1 MGKPRIRPIEV
12 VSAEVDRV
20 DRADGAVYRTRLAR
34 RHSVEMAVETDP
46 LRRSILNIPLTSS
59 ASGVAKVAVNGEP
72 AATQILPGTIRCD
85 ITHLACGRRRSSITL
100 DVELEAEEEAV
111 EIVDPAVIQ
120 EWSNPYSAMS
130 AALLLMLWGI
140 VVGGAVYGVAL
151 FLKIEESLRFYTV
164 IGIAAS
170 GILGMA
176 GIAEWSK
183 LPLLPIM
190 RRIFGAIRRLAPA
203 PQRLALAGVGL
214 AFVAGAAAFG
224 DVVYCLAVRHAYTQ
238 RIRDAIAYLPTDS
251 AAVRDEVKQA
261 FVLVPERREAQILFE
276 AAAFPLRPNKP
287 EFRKFVRRFIDNDA
301 VRNAARN
308 KRPLPRYLVAD
319 TTKTFPSPAFWYAAI
334 LPEGEGER
342 EQAFKNEAVTILR
355 GIGGDEADLQRRVI
369 EVSLS
374 QNDPAALAQ
383 ATANLEAAVNA
394 PGDAANTFTFQVAC
408 DMLAQVRLN
417 ACAAQAV
424 NVDACQTQA
433 CSLFRMILKIRQDQ
447 AQVGQLSTRP
457 ASKLSLFY
465 LFLAQAGQ
473 GGNTDSDNFA
483 KERLANA
490 GFAEVFRRELFE
502 SNKAFHDQATW
513 NAQTALDKDV
523 GEFIQKHFLNNGW
536 RY

>member
-1 MGKPRIRPIEV
+1 M
-12 VSAEVDRV
+12 
-20 DRADGAVYRTRLAR
+20 
-34 RHSVEMAVETDP
+34 
-46 LRRSILNIPLTSS
+46 
-59 ASGVAKVAVNGEP
+59 
-72 AATQILPGTIRCD
+72 Q
-85 ITHLACGRRRSSITL
+85 
-100 DVELEAEEEAV
+100 
-111 EIVDPAVIQ
+111 
-120 EWSNPYSAMS
+120 
-130 AALLLMLWGI
+130 
-140 VVGGAVYGVAL
+140 
-151 FLKIEESLRFYTV
+151 
-164 IGIAAS
+164 
-170 GILGMA
+170 LGD
-176 GIAEWSK
+176 W
-183 LPLLPIM
+183 
-190 RRIFGAIRRLAPA
+190 
-203 PQRLALAGVGL
+203 
-214 AFVAGAAAFG
+214 
-224 DVVYCLAVRHAYTQ
+224 
-238 RIRDAIAYLPTDS
+238 
-251 AAVRDEVKQA
+251 VRDEVKQA

-319 TTKTFPSPAFWYAAI
+319 TAKTFPSPAFWYAAI

-513 NAQTALDKDV
+513 NAVYQLTERVTAPAPSVTPLHVATVGAVIAEPASAARASAPPESRVLPSASSPAAPAISVGRRVPPSRLPQSAPAPAVAPEVPTTRARTLDADGFAIV
-523 GEFIQKHFLNNGW
+523 E
-536 RY
+536 